1 MEAKK
6 KTKGLKI
13 DKTVNKTVS
22 ILLGIKNFKIL
33 HVLAAV
39 FFVIWIFIGIFV
51 LLLLI
56 DGFKRGAYQ
65 GLFGKQSQ
73 EQQTQAPQM
82 PTDVDLPGIGKVN
95 VECAQSALTDES
107 IQKIVTEE
115 STKSLSSEEKASF
128 EKCIVEPASSPT
140 PTS

>member
-65 GLFGKQSQ
+65 GLFGKQNQ
-73 EQQTQAPQM
+73 QQQTQAPQT

-95 VECAQSALTDES
+95 VECAQSTLKDES

-115 STKSLSSEEKASF
+115 STKSLTDQEKAEF
-128 EKCIVEPASSPT
+128 EKCIAEPAPSPT